1 MDPAEAQSFASRTG
15 RWPEEGHTRIP
26 SWVYTDPEIF
36 RREMEVFFAGRT
48 WNYVGLACE
57 VPETGSYKRQWIG
70 TRPVVMVRNEAG
82 EINVFENRC
91 AHRQAQ
97 ICWQNTGRV
106 KDFTCPYHQW
116 NYNLDGRLVGMPFRR
131 GQRGQGGMPAD
142 FDLNAHGLAK
152 LRTVN
157 RGGMVWAS
165 FAHDGPSFE
174 AYCGPEVLAEI
185 DHVFSGR
192 ELVLLGYSRQL
203 IPANWKMYLENLKD
217 PYHATLLHTFY
228 ITFGLWRAD
237 NRARM
242 LNASEGRHGVMVS
255 ENTGRATSAAT
266 GEMSRFGHG
275 LALEDMSLVTPIP
288 EFADGRIGGGTV
300 HPSLVVQQQANSLAV
315 RHVIPRGVDATELVW
330 VFFGYADDSDEMTLR
345 RLKHANLVGPA
356 GLVSIDDSEVLKQC
370 QAAADG
376 YAGRAAFLE
385 MGGRGTEPAD
395 HMVTETMIRGF
406 YEHYRRVMEL

>member
-1 MDPAEAQSFASRTG
+1 MGHPPAAAAPSPHAWPSEGRT
-15 RWPEEGHTRIP
+15 RVPYWI
-26 SWVYTDPEIF
+26 YTDPDLY
-36 RREMEVFFAGRT
+36 RRELDRFFYGPT
-48 WNYVGLACE
+48 WNYAALSCE
-57 VPETGSYKRQWIG
+57 VPAPGDFKRHWIG
-70 TRPVVMVRNEAG
+70 ERSVVVVRGDDGSVA
-82 EINVFENRC
+82 VLENLC
-91 AHRQAQ
+91 AHRGSQVVWAER
-97 ICWQNTGRV
+97 GSA
-106 KDFTCPYHQW
+106 KHLTCPYHQW
-116 NYNLDGRLVGMPFRR
+116 CYSLRGELLGVPLRR
-131 GQRGQGGMPAD
+131 GVQGRGGLPDD
-142 FDLNAHGLAK
+142 FDPAAHRMRR
-152 LRTVN
+152 LRSIERNGV
-157 RGGMVWAS
+157 VWAS
-165 FAHDGPSFE
+165 FAEDAPDFA
-174 AYCGPEVLAEI
+174 AYCGEMLEMI
-185 DHVFSGR
+185 DRLFDGR
-192 ELVLLGYSRQL
+192 PLRLLGYQRQRL
-203 IPANWKMYLENLKD
+203 RCNWKMYMENLKD